1 MNQLNYITSDTNES
15 DNQIKAVIFDFDG
28 VLSSLY
34 VRIAG
39 PIIVSA
45 KRIKPDLTQDE
56 IEESTLTVMSTLNAA
71 NKKPS
76 TISLIKYGFK
86 MGKRMGVSNFQVIQ
100 FVLSALFFYMRYR
113 KRIMPKIGVR
123 EVLRKIITQGYKV
136 VLVTNTSTSVIKAA
150 KKKIP
155 ELDSF
160 DLILTRD
167 DVKDIKPNA
176 TAFFV
181 AMRTLGLKANEV
193 ISIGDQAS
201 DIIAGKRA
209 GIRTIGIYH
218 PSLDFLKSHLAEQ
231 NPDFIIKDIRQLP
244 GLLHFLRDYIIDNI
258 RSTIDLTEKTLQDYF
273 TEAKLSETYA

>member
-1 MNQLNYITSDTNES
+1 
-15 DNQIKAVIFDFDG
+15 
-28 VLSSLY
+28 
-34 VRIAG
+34 
-39 PIIVSA
+39 
-45 KRIKPDLTQDE
+45 
-56 IEESTLTVMSTLNAA
+56 
-71 NKKPS
+71 
-76 TISLIKYGFK
+76 